1 MFLQLYFYINVHIFP
16 IICGDIEA
24 SAIRRIGRQGEI
36 KIEHQMHITN
46 IILPRSRKNLVTD
59 RLAQQIH
66 LSSCRTEIEFKILRQ
81 TSLVAEGQK
90 LPDQL
95 DIGDK
100 YAFLLKI
107 KRTAHIAVLSGTAP
121 NQELFKAPRLIL
133 GT

>member
-16 IICGDIEA
+16 IIGGDIEA

-36 KIEHQMHITN
+36 KIEHQMHITH

-66 LSSCRTEIEFKILRQ
+66 LSSCRTEIKLKILRQ
-81 TSLVAEGQK
+81 PRLVAEGQK

-95 DIGDK
+95 LPYPLPSKEQCIHPCRGK
-100 YAFLLKI
+100 
-107 KRTAHIAVLSGTAP
+107 P
-121 NQELFKAPRLIL
+121 LFRD
-133 GT
+133 G

>member
-1 MFLQLYFYINVHIFP
+1 MLGEMTLLAFRNTLY
-16 IICGDIEA
+16 
-24 SAIRRIGRQGEI
+24 IR
-36 KIEHQMHITN
+36 
-46 IILPRSRKNLVTD
+46 
-59 RLAQQIH
+59 
-66 LSSCRTEIEFKILRQ
+66 
-81 TSLVAEGQK
+81 QK

-121 NQELFKAPRLIL
+121 NKELFKAPRLIS